1 MSFELLQMTTA
12 IASSVGLS
20 VAAWKI
26 SGRVGCLS
34 MIAVWALANLV
45 THLIPCWVYP
55 QAASNVFYGFV
66 IVFYLVVTGVVVV
79 PTAVFLMGLS
89 EVPRD

>member
-1 MSFELLQMTTA
+1 MSFELLQMMTA

-20 VAAWKI
+20 VVAWKV

-34 MIAVWALANLV
+34 MIAVWALANLL
-45 THLIPCWVYP
+45 THLIPWWVYP
-55 QAASNVFYGFV
+55 QTASGPLYGLV
-66 IVFYLVVTGVVVV
+66 IVFYLVITGVVVV

-89 EVPRD
+89 EAPRD